1 MVREKLMTAQEVRDG
16 FAAVTRDVSGGEEY
30 VLVVR
35 RSKVTVGIVPKWVI
49 ERAKELGIFDESP
62 PEPAK

>member
-1 MVREKLMTAQEVRDG
+1 MVREKLMSAQEVRDG
-16 FAAVTRDVSGGEEY
+16 FATVTAAVSAGGEY

-62 PEPAK
+62 PGAAG